1 MAQDFGNMPET
12 LESPISNAF
21 VVATSDVADLA
32 HTTRA
37 IQAAVDG
44 LVYADF
50 VESGTNVPVFCI
62 AGIVYPYRLSRIY
75 TTGTAAT
82 GIVGLY

>member
-12 LESPISNAF
+12 LESPIPNAF

-32 HTTRA
+32 KPTRA
-37 IQAAVDG
+37 IQVAVDG

-50 VESGTNVPVFCI
+50 LESGTNVPVFCI
-62 AGIVYPYRLSRIY
+62 AGIVYPFMLSRIY
-75 TTGTAAT
+75 TTSTAAT
-82 GIVGLY
+82 VIVGRY

>member
-21 VVATSDVADLA
+21 AVTTSDVSDL
-32 HTTRA
+32 TKPTRA
-37 IQAAVDG
+37 IQVAVDG
-44 LVYADF
+44 FVYADF
-50 VESGTNVPVFCI
+50 LEEGTNVPVFCI